1 MVLDVGAVP
10 LALVASAPHRAGD
23 RGGMADEHDLV
34 LRLSRL
40 VAEGDY
46 PAPGGRQAVSGAE
59 TVLSGIHAAQICN
72 VPSRPRGGAGLVG
85 IPSEQV
91 RADSSP
97 STVLVKVG
105 GRAITRADFEQFK
118 ARLVQATAEDAQTDS
133 ALLRSLVDKTVL
145 VMEAT
150 SLGIDREPGFRKKL
164 LQFGGRQISKRYSS
178 QEIQRKVSVSAEEL
192 LQHFHATDRD
202 RALRLAIILVPTRA
216 QAAQVLE
223 ELEEGVPFAQLAR
236 ERSEHETRDQGG
248 DAGVY
253 HLKDTAA
260 EPIRDP
266 VFKLAV
272 GELSESLAFHG
283 KWAVIKILDE
293 IPVPLAQVEDI
304 VRGEVLQRKVKERTR
319 TVADSL
325 FQAYAPELIEPN
337 IAQLS
342 QAFARDVADSSRF
355 DDQVLCTFA
364 GGRVTFGNLRA
375 LVPRADFSNAD
386 NVDSLVK
393 DILPLRL
400 FLEEGLRLGLDVHP
414 AIEAAMKDE
423 RENLLVSRVRKQSV
437 DDLIPEPTIEEARNF
452 YAQHPEKFQTLETI
466 VATEILVMFKDRAEE
481 LREQIDAGADP
492 AELASL
498 HSIREGAAG
507 HGGRI
512 KLTKYGEA
520 LFPGRWDIAK
530 ELGIGE
536 VAGPVKVKEGFT
548 ILVVRERLPSTTKP
562 FSAFSERRARAYIT
576 RHRSGLKYVDFIRG
590 LRQKHGVEVFEERL

>member
-1 MVLDVGAVP
+1 M
-10 LALVASAPHRAGD
+10 
-23 RGGMADEHDLV
+23 
-34 LRLSRL
+34 
-40 VAEGDY
+40 
-46 PAPGGRQAVSGAE
+46 
-59 TVLSGIHAAQICN
+59 
-72 VPSRPRGGAGLVG
+72 
-85 IPSEQV
+85 

-178 QEIQRKVSVSAEEL
+178 QEIQRKVSVSAEEF

-498 HSIREGAAG
+498 HSIRDGGGRAWRANQVDQVWRGPVPRPLGYREGVGDRGGGRPGQGEGGFHHTRGPRAAPLHDEAVQRVLGAACQGLHYPPPIGLEICRLHQRTAPEAWRRGLRGKAVGAG
-507 HGGRI
+507 H
-512 KLTKYGEA
+512 A
-520 LFPGRWDIAK
+520 
-530 ELGIGE
+530 
-536 VAGPVKVKEGFT
+536 
-548 ILVVRERLPSTTKP
+548 
-562 FSAFSERRARAYIT
+562 T
-576 RHRSGLKYVDFIRG
+576 RHRASPSRLLTTRDRGVFAREKTDVGGPNREGLGVIVVDG
-590 LRQKHGVEVFEERL
+590 PVECTSTTALPGGHEISNRHTPYIHFQI